1 MATIIYNKTTDKL
14 IHIRLKFADSYF
26 QRLKGL
32 MFKKN
37 INYALAIKTKYS
49 SAIHTSFMRFPIDV
63 YFIDENK
70 KIFEITTLKPWSK
83 YEPSM
88 NARYILEVKAN
99 SLKDKLKKG
108 DEIEFVCENS

>member
-37 INYALAIKTKYS
+37 INYALVIKTKYS

-70 KIFEITTLKPWSK
+70 KIFEIATLKPWSK
-83 YEPSM
+83 YEP
-88 NARYILEVKAN
+88 
-99 SLKDKLKKG
+99 
-108 DEIEFVCENS
+108 